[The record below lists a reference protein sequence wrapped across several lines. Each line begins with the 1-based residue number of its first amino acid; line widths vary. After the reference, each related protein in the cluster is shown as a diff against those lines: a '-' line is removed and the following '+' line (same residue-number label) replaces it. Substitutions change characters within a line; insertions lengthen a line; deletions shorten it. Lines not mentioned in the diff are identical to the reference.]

1 VCPIQQGPGI
11 GLPEESAR
19 FAGEALQLLDTWKAW
34 LETGRECRWATENSD
49 QLMQDGLHPSD
60 NGRTIVLSLSD
71 LNATAICMSKAHSYC
86 EIFGQ
91 LPTSAVL
98 LGWLQSSDASAAAII
113 STVLSLLMTMDC
125 GILNSNGGIR
135 EVGAILKQLNPD
147 PTAGPLAPPVTSPST
162 SPRTTRNTM
171 SSESPKRGKKRAVA
185 TRARSGKKPTEP
197 PAGKKR
203 KAPKKKKRKRA
214 KR

>member
-19 FAGEALQLLDTWKAW
+19 FAGEALQLLDKWKEW
-34 LETGRECRWATENSD
+34 LEKDRECKWEAVNSD
-49 QLMQDGLHPSD
+49 QLMQNGSVISN

-71 LNATAICMSKAHSYC
+71 LNATAICMSKAHTFC
-86 EIFGQ
+86 EIYGQ
-91 LPTSAVL
+91 LPTSGVL
-98 LGWLQSSDASAAAII
+98 LGWLQSLDASGGAII

-135 EVGAILKQLNPD
+135 EVGAILNQLHPD
-147 PTAGPLAPPVTSPST
+147 PTAAPSVPRVTSPST
-162 SPRTTRNTM
+162 SRKITRSTT
-171 SSESPKRGKKRAVA
+171 SSESPKRGKKRAVE
-185 TRARSGKKPTEP
+185 TRAKSGSKPTKP
-197 PAGKKR
+197 PVGKKR
-203 KAPKKKKRKRA
+203 KAPKKKKRKHA